1 MSNTETAV
9 VVKREKTGGRKLGTL
24 NRKTLVLKEMGIES
38 YRDLFEVLLSSW
50 VELLNH
56 ENE

>member
-24 NRKTLVLKEMGIES
+24 NRKTLELKEMGIE
-38 YRDLFEVLLSSW
+38 
-50 VELLNH
+50 
-56 ENE
+56 